1 VRSFTLP
8 RAANSN
14 LSRGYGIPAALNPS
28 VVSGSGGLFVV
39 QPIYVAAGTLPI
51 SEPFFLN
58 YGWSGTFAD
67 LGVSEWDG
75 NYVLTDVMLGVAV
88 TFPPDF
94 STSPP
99 LRCEV
104 PPLTNV
110 TLTLQWV
117 RAGVPSPIAT
127 GTIPAGGNTGTY
139 STNGVSYTVPF
150 GDNLRLIALPDVD
163 TTLIG
168 ISGVI
173 LGTRLNS

>member
-1 VRSFTLP
+1 MRIP
-8 RAANSN
+8 RAANNNTSQ
-14 LSRGYGIPAALNPS
+14 RYGTPAALNPS

-39 QPIYVAAGTLPI
+39 QPIYVAPQTLPVT
-51 SEPFFLN
+51 EPFFLG
-58 YGWSGTFAD
+58 YGWSGSFAD

-94 STSPP
+94 STSPS

-104 PPLTNV
+104 PPLTTV

-127 GTIPAGGNTGTY
+127 GMIPAGGNTGSY

-150 GDNLRLIALPDVD
+150 GDNLRLIAPPDVD
-163 TTLIG
+163 TTIIG

-173 LGTRLNS
+173 VGTRLNP